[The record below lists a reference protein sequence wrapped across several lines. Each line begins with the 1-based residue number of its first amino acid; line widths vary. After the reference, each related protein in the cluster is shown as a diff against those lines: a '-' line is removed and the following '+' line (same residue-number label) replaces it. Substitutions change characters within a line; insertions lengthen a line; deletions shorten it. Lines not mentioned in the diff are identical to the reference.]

1 MANTRRNVW
10 TLGSDW
16 ADPILWY
23 ARGVKAMTFLP
34 LKENL
39 HEVNAACVGG
49 ALISINNPAGDG
61 NAPRFSQ

>member
-1 MANTRRNVW
+1 
-10 TLGSDW
+10 
-16 ADPILWY
+16 
-23 ARGVKAMTFLP
+23 MTFLP

>member
-1 MANTRRNVW
+1 MKPAAAMIAAAQKTAPLFN
-10 TLGSDW
+10 
-16 ADPILWY
+16 
-23 ARGVKAMTFLP
+23 MTFLP